1 MRTTLRA
8 AVVAQ
13 LLATVAGSAIAQSAT
28 STAPAPTSVKVGYVN
43 TAALMDA
50 APGKRA
56 ADSVYQKE
64 AEAFAAQQKAW
75 SDSLRKLFTQY
86 QAEAP
91 KLTDAQKQAK
101 EKKLNDVQAELDQK
115 NQAGVQRMQNRQNEL
130 VAPLMEVVKKA
141 IDDIRTEDGYAMI
154 FSGDANSPIVSADKN
169 LDLTDR
175 VVNRL
180 KTMSAKATTPNSMA
194 PAALTKKPPTQ

>member
-13 LLATVAGSAIAQSAT
+13 LLATVAGSAIAQT
-28 STAPAPTSVKVGYVN
+28 QPTSAATVKIGYVN

-56 ADSVYQKE
+56 ADSAYQKE
-64 AEAFAAQQKAW
+64 SVVFAAQQQTW
-75 SDSLRKLFTQY
+75 TDSLRKMYTAY
-86 QAEAP
+86 QAESP
-91 KLTDAQKQAK
+91 KLTDAQKQAR
-101 EKKLNDVQAELDQK
+101 EKKLNDLQAELGQK
-115 NQAGVQRMQNRQNEL
+115 NDAGVQRMQNRQNEL
-130 VAPLMEVVKKA
+130 VAPLMEIVKKA
-141 IDDIRTEDGYAMI
+141 IDDIRVEDGFAII

-169 LDLTDR
+169 LDLTER